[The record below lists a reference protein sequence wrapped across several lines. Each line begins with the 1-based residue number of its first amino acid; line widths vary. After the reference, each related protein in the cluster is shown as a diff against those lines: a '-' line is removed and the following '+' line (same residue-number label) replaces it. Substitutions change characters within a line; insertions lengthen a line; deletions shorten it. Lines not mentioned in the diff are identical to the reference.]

1 MRVARPKI
9 GLQLFSIRED
19 CARDLP
25 GTLKAVAGM
34 GYEGVEFAG
43 YYGRSAQELRELLGK
58 FGLEPAGTHIGIDA
72 LRDLNIDETVR
83 FSRELGLKYLI
94 VPWLPE
100 DMRNSRE
107 AWLKTARFFNLVAER
122 LKREGM
128 FAGYHNHTEEFRRFD
143 GETGWE
149 IFAKATVP
157 EVVLQLDVGNAMHGG
172 VTMDQILDF
181 IRRFPGRTKTIHLK
195 EFSRRDPTAILGE
208 GEVRWAELLSVCMK
222 VGGTEWFIV
231 EQESYKYP
239 PLKCVELCL
248 KNLQKILETL

>member
-1 MRVARPKI
+1 MTRPKI
-9 GLQLFSIRED
+9 AVQLYSVRED

-25 GTLKAVAGM
+25 GTLEAIAKM

-43 YYGRSAQELRELLGK
+43 YYNRTASELRELLER

-72 LRDLNIDETVR
+72 LREASLNETIS
-83 FSRELGLKYLI
+83 FHRELGVKYLI
-94 VPWLPE
+94 VPWIPE

-107 AWLKTARFFNLVAER
+107 AWLRTARFFNLVAER
-122 LKREGM
+122 LKGVGM
-128 FAGYHNHTEEFRRFD
+128 YTGYHNHVEEFKRFN

-149 IFAKATVP
+149 IFAKATLP

-172 VTMDQILDF
+172 VTMEQVLGF
-181 IRRFPGRTKTIHLK
+181 IRSFPGRTKTIHLK
-195 EFSRRDPTAILGE
+195 EFSRRDRQAILGE
-208 GEVRWAELLSVCMK
+208 GEVRWADLLSACIK

-248 KNLQKILETL
+248 RNLRSILETVA